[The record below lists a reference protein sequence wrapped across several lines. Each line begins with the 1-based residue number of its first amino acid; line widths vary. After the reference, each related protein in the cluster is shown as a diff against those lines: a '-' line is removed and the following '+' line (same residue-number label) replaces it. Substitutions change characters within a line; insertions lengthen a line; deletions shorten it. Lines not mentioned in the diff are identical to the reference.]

1 MSVFGRSPH
10 LEQVW
15 IRLRAGYMS
24 ESPHFYG
31 WMTARRFLAF
41 IAGVYPSWDWGQAN
55 RLLEEFGLTGDRKV
69 EELSKGNRIKLDLVA
84 AVAHRPQLLMLD
96 ELTAGLDPLVRVDIL
111 GFLENLV
118 RHEGAGIVMSSHV
131 SDDLDRIA
139 DSVLMLHEGTVKEY
153 APAKVLL
160 EKYNHSQLEAV
171 FLDAIG
177 RVPATGAHIIRKD
190 WAEYRRMILGLTA
203 ALLVPGLLI
212 VFFPV
217 RSADFAKGLLAG
229 LLGASGLGYAQF
241 CFLNERQRST
251 LDLLLSL
258 PIEPHQLVLA
268 KYASLYSMV
277 LFTVNI
283 PALLVPDLQLIFMI
297 NTAALTLATIFMA
310 ATVISDKPWAAQL
323 PIWLLL
329 IFIVP
334 SERLLTRFYP
344 PGLDIL
350 RTITAHP
357 NVLATLALL
366 LTATLV
372 GMSVLCFST
381 QKR

>member
-1 MSVFGRSPH
+1 MQSVEFP
-10 LEQVW
+10 
-15 IRLRAGYMS
+15 RLA
-24 ESPHFYG
+24 
-31 WMTARRFLAF
+31 L
-41 IAGVYPSWDWGQAN
+41 
-55 RLLEEFGLTGDRKV
+55 
-69 EELSKGNRIKLDLVA
+69 
-84 AVAHRPQLLMLD
+84 
-96 ELTAGLDPLVRVDIL
+96 
-111 GFLENLV
+111 
-118 RHEGAGIVMSSHV
+118 
-131 SDDLDRIA
+131 
-139 DSVLMLHEGTVKEY
+139 
-153 APAKVLL
+153 
-160 EKYNHSQLEAV
+160 
-171 FLDAIG
+171 
-177 RVPATGAHIIRKD
+177 HIIRKD

-217 RSADFAKGLLAG
+217 RSVDFAKGLLAG

-283 PALLVPDLQLIFMI
+283 PALLVPDLQLIFI
-297 NTAALTLATIFMA
+297 VNTAALTLATIFMA

-350 RTITAHP
+350 RTIIAHP
-357 NVLATLALL
+357 NLLATLAFAPDCDL
-366 LTATLV
+366 
-372 GMSVLCFST
+372 GRHIRFDFSP